1 MFFTLCMKCKT
12 GRQKDGTNY
21 EKNGGKNMYIN
32 PFFAGVLSTVM
43 IELIL
48 LVGFAIYCS
57 KKKK

>member
-1 MFFTLCMKCKT
+1 MKCKT